1 LTAPLILSESVE
13 GITTLTLNRPAKRN
27 AFTHEMCELLR
38 AELQRFQD
46 SDNRVLIL
54 AANGPV
60 FTAGADLGDPPGQ
73 FWKTLPGLGI
83 EVTKPTI
90 AAIEGPVVG
99 MGVAILGFFDLC
111 VAGEDASLLYPE
123 AKVGIA
129 AGLISALSCR
139 IPHKIALE
147 LMLLGDAIPAR
158 RAYEVGF
165 INRLTP
171 KGKALEEAQTLA
183 RSLANNAPLVMA
195 FLKRMVNATLP
206 HSPVE
211 HMCQTQLEVERVA
224 NSQDAQEGLLA
235 FREKRRPNF
244 TGQ

>member
-1 LTAPLILSESVE
+1 MNAPLILSESAG
-13 GITTLTLNRPAKRN
+13 GITTLTLNRPTKRN
-27 AFTHEMCELLR
+27 AFTHEMCEQLR
-38 AELQRFQD
+38 DELRRFEA
-46 SDNRVLIL
+46 SDNRVLVL

-60 FTAGADLGDPPGQ
+60 FTAGADLGDPPSQ
-73 FWKTLPGLGI
+73 FWKALPGLGI
-83 EVTKPTI
+83 DVTKPTI

-111 VAGEDASLLYPE
+111 VASEEASLLYPE
-123 AKVGIA
+123 AKVGVA

-147 LMLLGDAIPAR
+147 LMLLGEAIPAR

-165 INRLTP
+165 VNRLTP
-171 KGKALEEAQTLA
+171 KGMALKEAHKLA
-183 RSLANNAPLVMA
+183 QSLADNAPLVMS

-211 HMCQTQLEVERVA
+211 SMYRTQFEAEIVA
-224 NSQDAQEGLLA
+224 GSQDAREGLQA
-235 FREKRRPNF
+235 FREKRRPRF
-244 TGQ
+244 IGR